1 MKMKK
6 TVPAVLLL
14 LAAAGWAPAL
24 PGQSL
29 WKKARRK
36 ISPIEDIIA
45 RNIGDILTIVVKED
59 HKTKAQD
66 KTDRKQ
72 ENTLYAKLQ
81 AYTITPKTFQTPL
94 PEVNLKGTQ
103 TFKGDNKQE
112 RDQEVEAR
120 IAVMVVDTLPNG
132 NMVVSGKREIVV
144 DDEVRVLRISGI
156 VRPRDVKSDNTIR
169 SDQVADARIA
179 IEASGGGRQ
188 TTTRGPVAEIIHTA
202 IWFFWPF

>member
-120 IAVMVVDTLPNG
+120 IAGVFVINFGSSPTLKGPASNELPFLILSV
-132 NMVVSGKREIVV
+132 NTS
-144 DDEVRVLRISGI
+144 S
-156 VRPRDVKSDNTIR
+156 KSFIFLLPMKYINPINKI
-169 SDQVADARIA
+169 QMKV
-179 IEASGGGRQ
+179 
-188 TTTRGPVAEIIHTA
+188 
-202 IWFFWPF
+202 

>member
-1 MKMKK
+1 MKSKYL
-6 TVPAVLLL
+6 ACSIVLLAFGATPVL
-14 LAAAGWAPAL
+14 Q
-24 PGQSL
+24 GQSL

-36 ISPIEDIIA
+36 ISPIEDVIA
-45 RNIGDILTIVVKED
+45 RNIGDILTVVVKED
-59 HKTKAQD
+59 HKTKAMD

-81 AYTITPKTFQTPL
+81 AYTITPKTFKTPL

-132 NMVVSGKREIVV
+132 NKVISGKREIVV
-144 DDEVRVLRISGI
+144 DDEVRVLRLSGI

-169 SDQVADARIA
+169 SDQVADARVA
-179 IEASGGGRQ
+179 IEAKGGGRQ
-188 TTTRGPVAEIIHTA
+188 TTSRGPVAEILHTA

>member
-1 MKMKK
+1 MKK
-6 TVPAVLLL
+6 KTFVTAALLL
-14 LAAAGWAPAL
+14 SCLWGAPL

-81 AYTITPKTFQTPL
+81 AYTITPKTFKTPL
-94 PEVNLKGTQ
+94 PEVNIKGTQ

-120 IAVMVVDTLPNG
+120 IAVLVVDTLPNG

-144 DDEVRVLRISGI
+144 DDEVRILRISGI
-156 VRPRDVKSDNTIR
+156 VRPRDVKSDNTVR
-169 SDQVADARIA
+169 SDQVADARVA
-179 IEASGGGRQ
+179 IEAKGAGRQ
-188 TTTRGPVAEIIHTA
+188 TTSRGPVAEVIHTVL
-202 IWFFWPF
+202 WFFWPF

>member
-1 MKMKK
+1 MKAGKIGF
-6 TVPAVLLL
+6 VLLL
-14 LAAAGWAPAL
+14 TALLGGPASQ
-24 PGQSL
+24 GQSL

-81 AYTITPKTFQTPL
+81 AYTITPKTFRTPL

-120 IAVMVVDTLPNG
+120 IAVIVVDTLPNG
-132 NMVVSGKREIVV
+132 NMVVEGKREIVV
-144 DDEVRVLRISGI
+144 DDETRILRISGI
-156 VRPRDVKSDNTIR
+156 VRPRDVKSDNTVR

-179 IEASGGGRQ
+179 IEADGGGRQ
-188 TTTRGPVAEIIHTA
+188 ITSRGPVAEIVHTA